1 MMKKFAAAGLN
12 ERNSD
17 PWNKGGGCPGPKI
30 LENDRRATGLID
42 HYFRQTA
49 ALLERLTPRLPCRK
63 GLRSWPLVK

>member
-17 PWNKGGGCPGPKI
+17 PWNKGERSGPKI
-30 LENDRRATGLID
+30 RENDRRATGLID